1 MILLTART
9 SWRATHPGVPSI
21 LEVIVRDA
29 TFYFLVM
36 LVNQLVLFMFLF
48 FAPVCDPQ
56 FFRGRV
62 VLTAL
67 GCSGTAAA
75 RTWDVRSLPRCR
87 SDIRVTDNDL
97 DPSTQVFLLPAL
109 TSRMMLS
116 LKKVAAEPAGM
127 WSLSTRA
134 DFGGGKLPQGN
145 GTVLFAPFDLSGGTS
160 EPSTLPSEGDIEL
173 SPVPRLSQ
181 DPRSQKSC

>member
-1 MILLTART
+1 MILLTARASGT
-9 SWRATHPGVPSI
+9 AIYPGIPNI
-21 LEVIVRDA
+21 LGVIVRDA
-29 TFYFLVM
+29 TLYFLVM
-36 LVNQLVLFMFLF
+36 FANQLVLFMFLF

-56 FFRGRV
+56 CFRDRV
-62 VLTAL
+62 LLIAYE
-67 GCSGTAAA
+67 CSGAAA
-75 RTWDVRSLPRCR
+75 AYAWDVRSLPHCGN
-87 SDIRVTDNDL
+87 DLRVTDDDL
-97 DPSTQVFLLPAL
+97 DPSTQVLLLPAL